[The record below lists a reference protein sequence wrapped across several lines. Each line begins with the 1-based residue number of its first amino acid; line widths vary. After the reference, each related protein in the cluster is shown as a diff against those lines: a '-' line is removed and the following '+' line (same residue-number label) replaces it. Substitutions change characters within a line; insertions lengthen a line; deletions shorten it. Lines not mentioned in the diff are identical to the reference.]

1 MQPNA
6 ICTVFSHK
14 YNEETRKYD
23 WIKTVISDI
32 YWQGSTG
39 SKNNKSGMVQDNETI
54 IFIPFSS
61 TNFAVSPEDKILRG
75 TTTEIIPT
83 NIKGILTVT
92 GVDTF
97 DYGSLDMQHWEVTAK

>member
-1 MQPNA
+1 MITNA
-6 ICTVFSHK
+6 SCTVFRST
-14 YNEETRKYD
+14 YNATTRKNE
-23 WIKTVISDI
+23 WVKTVISDVC
-32 YWQGSTG
+32 WQGSTG

-75 TTTEIIPT
+75 TTTETIPT